1 MFEIKIFQA
10 SNASLVE
17 SRVFD
22 NIADALENYNA
33 TGSGEGYWV
42 ELREAFD
49 GYTITRFT
57 TA

>member
-33 TGSGEGYWV
+33 TG
-42 ELREAFD
+42 LREAFD